1 MNNLINEFNE
11 IVRWPKKPIQKQFVI
26 KWLSERFEF
35 EKQYSEK
42 EINQIIKQHHSFNDI
57 PLLRRELVSQSFFNR
72 KDDGSIY
79 WRKL

>member
-11 IVRWPKKPIQKQFVI
+11 IIRWPKKPKEKQFVI
-26 KWLSERFEF
+26 KWLSEKFES

-57 PLLRRELVSQSFFNR
+57 ALLRRELVSQSFLNR
-72 KDDGSIY
+72 KDDGSLY
-79 WRKL
+79 WR